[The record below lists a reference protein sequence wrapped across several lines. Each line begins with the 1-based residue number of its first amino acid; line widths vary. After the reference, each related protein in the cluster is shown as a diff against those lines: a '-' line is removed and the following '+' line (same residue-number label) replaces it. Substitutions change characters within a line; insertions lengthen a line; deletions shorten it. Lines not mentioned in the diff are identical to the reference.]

1 MGLYL
6 VQLKVI
12 KVDVPTYL
20 VIILDDSLH
29 NWRSYRLLVSFL
41 GLPQIRSLLAL
52 PFAAIFRHINTCIP
66 IFLNELLRKHV
77 LPILKSHQCA
87 LILPPVGPEA

>member
-29 NWRSYRLLVSFL
+29 YWRSYRLLVSFL
-41 GLPQIRSLLAL
+41 RLPQIGSSLLAL
-52 PFAAIFRHINTCIP
+52 PFAALFRHINTCTP
-66 IFLNELLRKHV
+66 IFLNELFGKHV
-77 LPILKSHQCA
+77 LPILKSH
-87 LILPPVGPEA
+87 